1 MRSFSR
7 RHTGPWLL
15 LLLLICA
22 GAVAAAPSERARI
35 LASHPHDPDAFTQGL
50 LVADGLLYEST
61 GGYGDSSLRRV
72 APASGEVLQTRS
84 LSRDHFGEG
93 LARVGARLY
102 QLTWKAGVAFVYDRD
117 SLARIDRLTYDGQG
131 WGLTYDGTHLI
142 MSDGSATLQL
152 RDPDDFRR
160 VGALEVT
167 EDGQP
172 VDELNELEYIDGEIW
187 ANVWYRDRILRIDP
201 RTGDVI
207 ASLDATPLRAALPA
221 DAEAGVLNGIA
232 YDAAAGRIYA
242 TGKNWPRLFEIARP
256 TAGRADPGATL
267 SAE

>member
-102 QLTWKAGVAFVYDRD
+102 QLTWKAGVAFVYDHD
-117 SLARIDRLTYDGQG
+117 SLARIDRLCEQLLGGGDPAIEDLLTGPDAAP
-131 WGLTYDGTHLI
+131 GLERR
-142 MSDGSATLQL
+142 QL
-152 RDPDDFRR
+152 RQLVRNASR
-160 VGALEVT
+160 
-167 EDGQP
+167 
-172 VDELNELEYIDGEIW
+172 
-187 ANVWYRDRILRIDP
+187 AN
-201 RTGDVI
+201 
-207 ASLDATPLRAALPA
+207 A
-221 DAEAGVLNGIA
+221 
-232 YDAAAGRIYA
+232 
-242 TGKNWPRLFEIARP
+242 P
-256 TAGRADPGATL
+256 TARRKLFDYL
-267 SAE
+267 RQHLL

>member
-61 GGYGDSSLRRV
+61 GGYGDSTCRV

-207 ASLDATPLRAALPA
+207 ALDATPLRAACRRMPRPGCSTASPTPGRPHLCHRQELAAAVRDRPA
-221 DAEAGVLNGIA
+221 D
-232 YDAAAGRIYA
+232 R
-242 TGKNWPRLFEIARP
+242 R
-256 TAGRADPGATL
+256 RADPGATL
-267 SAE
+267 GAE